1 MPARRISSTR
11 RWVCVTQDIGV
22 IVNMDRRSTLQLVG
36 GLVAANSLGVLFPT
50 FADAASKATG
60 EDSPYSIRS
69 LGNPKAPITVYEY
82 FSLNCPHCAEF
93 ATHALPKIIDAYV
106 KPGKVFYVFK
116 DFPLNQD
123 ALMAAQ
129 VARSLPAKDYFPF
142 ISELF
147 RTQFKWAYA
156 PNLKTKEDYI
166 NALFPYAALAGM
178 DRKTFE
184 AAINNAKLR
193 SFILGELN
201 AAEKKYGVDS
211 TPTFL
216 INGRK
221 REGAVDFAQFSAWLK
236 AA

>member
-1 MPARRISSTR
+1 MHRRL
-11 RWVCVTQDIGV
+11 V
-22 IVNMDRRSTLQLVG
+22 LQLISGVVASGVAG
-36 GLVAANSLGVLFPT
+36 GPFPSLANTTST
-50 FADAASKATG
+50 TTDK
-60 EDSPYSIRS
+60 DSPYSIRS
-69 LGNPKAPITVYEY
+69 LGDPNAPITVYEY

-93 ATHALPKIIDAYV
+93 AAHALPKIIESYV
-106 KPGKVFYVFK
+106 KIGKVFYVFK

-123 ALMAAQ
+123 ALLAAQ

-156 PNLKTKEDYI
+156 SNLKTKEDYI

-178 DRKTFE
+178 DRKTFD
-184 AAINNAKLR
+184 AAINNTELR
-193 SFILGELN
+193 SFILNELN
-201 AAEKKYGVDS
+201 TAEKKYGVNS

>member
-1 MPARRISSTR
+1 MY
-11 RWVCVTQDIGV
+11 
-22 IVNMDRRSTLQLVG
+22 RRSIL
-36 GLVAANSLGVLFPT
+36 GLVAGLT
-50 FADAASKATG
+50 ATG
-60 EDSPYSIRS
+60 IVGDSGPALAGTASASTTEDTPYSIRS
-69 LGNPKAPITVYEY
+69 LGNPDAPIKVYEY

-93 ATHALPKIIDAYV
+93 AENTLPKVIDHFV

-156 PNLKTKEDYI
+156 PDLKTKEDYI

-178 DRKTFE
+178 DRASFD
-184 AAINNAKLR
+184 AALNNAKLR
-193 SFILGELN
+193 TFILDELK
-201 AAEKKYGVDS
+201 AAEKNYNVNS
-211 TPTFL
+211 TPTFI